1 MVHIIL
7 VKTSYEIIRSVLIT
21 SLMNKTMYQNFLFLD
36 DFNATTHGKCIEE
49 FCNLNG
55 LTKFD

>member
-7 VKTSYEIIRSVLIT
+7 VQTSYQIIRSVLIT
-21 SLMNKTMYQNFLFLD
+21 LMNKTVYQNFLFLD
-36 DFNATTHGKCIEE
+36 DFNATIHGKCIEE